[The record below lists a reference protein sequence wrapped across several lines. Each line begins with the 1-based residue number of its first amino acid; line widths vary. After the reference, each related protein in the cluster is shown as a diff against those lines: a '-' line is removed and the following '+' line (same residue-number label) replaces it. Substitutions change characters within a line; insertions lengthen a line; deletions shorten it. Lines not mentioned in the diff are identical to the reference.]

1 MKQLFNWLKKPF
13 RLGII
18 YSLCLTLTVGY
29 VLLDTF
35 VIPKELASNDAN
47 TQSLD
52 PNQTTTKESATTT
65 AATITDTSYQD
76 ENISI
81 AIATE
86 RANDT
91 TFYVVDIQLSSA
103 DYLKTAFAQG
113 SYGRNIKETTSTI
126 AKEQQAILAING
138 DYYGFRDTGYVLR
151 NGETYRDTP
160 WEGTDALVIDS
171 AGNFSTYSED
181 DNSLADILT
190 AQNAQQVLS
199 FGPTLIQD
207 SQIVISTNTEVS
219 QSKSS
224 NPRTAIGQIDD
235 RHYVMIVSDGRTDE
249 SEGLSLYQ
257 LAEEFASRGASIAYN
272 LDGGGSSTLWFNGQ
286 VINQPTDGRQIK
298 ERSVSDIIYIGY

>member
-47 TQSLD
+47 AQSLD
-52 PNQTTTKESATTT
+52 PNQTTTKESTTT
-65 AATITDTSYQD
+65 TGATITDTSYQD

-126 AKEQQAILAING
+126 AKKQQAILAING

-181 DNSLADILT
+181 DNSLADILN

>member
-47 TQSLD
+47 AQTLD
-52 PNQTTTKESATTT
+52 PNQATTKESATTT

-126 AKEQQAILAING
+126 AKKQQAILAING

-181 DNSLADILT
+181 DNSLADILA

-257 LAEEFASRGASIAYN
+257 LAEEFACRGTSIAYN

>member
-47 TQSLD
+47 AQSLD
-52 PNQTTTKESATTT
+52 PNQATTKESATTT
-65 AATITDTSYQD
+65 GATITDTSYQD

-91 TFYVVDIQLSSA
+91 TFYVVDIKLSSA

-113 SYGRNIKETTSTI
+113 SYGRNIKEATSTI